1 MIQKGIFLLVL
12 FFGLSILVTLA
23 LSTIMKPD
31 NAPYWIFLYI
41 FATSQLFL
49 FIHSLLYWYYTSGK
63 FNVKHDVEKRS
74 SDFDKRTLV
83 IISAFNEDN
92 EVLELTFNAVKKSF
106 SGPVMLAVDA
116 PRNVKS
122 YIELCRN
129 HDVIC
134 IHRIHRSGFK
144 AGAINNVVLNFLKDQ
159 YQYIKKT
166 RKEISDEIV
175 LAINNSSKVL
185 PSDLIESLDNLK
197 TELLSMDKIIT
208 FSYDHFIFEHI
219 SNLTS
224 EKHTNQLQPKD
235 LDKLHS
241 QIEYLNKK
249 IDEIKLFYTE
259 SFGKLSFLNKVVARV
274 NDEMKKLSPDI
285 EYLQL
290 ETDAVFN
297 HMNSIHSLQLISET
311 EDCLKT
317 LETVTEKKFLE
328 TNNKDAV
335 FSIVDNLGK
344 MLVNVYDH
352 PLLFQEIDS
361 KSSMNNFVYG
371 NQAQLNLNRIKKLQ
385 TNLKTINSKLILFE
399 RTITSSYDHFI
410 FEHIS
415 NLTSE
420 KHTNQLQPKDLDQ
433 IRLMIKTQKN
443 KLSDI
448 NNRFESI
455 YQENLDDDIKQIGSD
470 KPTKTFQLEDL
481 NLLRSKIEGLEK
493 KLTSPDSQTNQLQPK
508 DLDQIRLMIKTQKS
522 KLRDIDK
529 SIESLYEK
537 NFYDDIEQI
546 GSNKQNPFLQLEDLT
561 LLNIRLEDLEKN
573 INKFYDLRNDTVI
586 LNALPELGHSLTKIS
601 NYMLEQ
607 KKFPVTDN
615 LKNSL
620 GKIEDLIS
628 EFYYT
633 VNDLVAKLP
642 LDIEYLV
649 LLDSDA
655 HPKSDPDPQ
664 NNFFDLGS
672 KYIKEN
678 DLVVFPQFYDKEGGK
693 LVRAA
698 YAQQVPFMK
707 TIMVK
712 RGEDNTAFML
722 GTNILIKKNTL
733 ESVNG
738 FDDSTVTEDL
748 ATTIKIHES
757 KKKSKYLNKDVVV
770 NGAPLSITG
779 YFTQQQRWAY
789 GTYQVF
795 LHMLLKGVGNNLNLK
810 SYIEYLYGNTWYF
823 YGLTFLIN
831 ALIPFYSIF
840 WEGLIQIPADL
851 FYVLYLPYV
860 FTGIVIF
867 LYSVLRTGHGFK
879 DVFYNMSLNAIC
891 FFVYIKALF
900 FILRGKKLPFEVT
913 PKSGTSEETVL
924 RLKKITPN
932 LIVIGLLGFSLIVY
946 GLRIITGETPL
957 VPGLIN
963 VIWSAFFI
971 ALLSPVLSFK

>member
-23 LSTIMKPD
+23 LSIIMKPD

-63 FNVKHDVEKRS
+63 FNVKHEVEKRS
-74 SDFDKRTLV
+74 ADFDKRTLV

-116 PRNVKS
+116 PRDVSS
-122 YIELCRN
+122 YIELCRK

-159 YQYIKKT
+159 HQYIKKT

-185 PSDLIESLDNLK
+185 PSNLIDSLDNLK
-197 TELLSMDKIIT
+197 TELQKMDKIIAS
-208 FSYDHFIFEHI
+208 SYDHFIFEHI

-241 QIEYLNKK
+241 QIEYLKKK
-249 IDEIKLFYTE
+249 INEIKLFYNE
-259 SFGKLSFLNKVVARV
+259 SFGKLSYLNKIVSRV

-290 ETDAVFN
+290 ETDAAFN
-297 HMNSIHSLQLISET
+297 HMNSIHTLQLISET

-328 TNNKDAV
+328 TNNKDTL
-335 FSIVDNLGK
+335 FSIVNNLGK

-361 KSSMNNFVYG
+361 KSSMNNFVHG

-385 TNLKTINSKLILFE
+385 TNLKAINSKLILFE

-433 IRLMIKTQKN
+433 IRLMIKTQRS

-455 YQENLDDDIKQIGSD
+455 CQENLDHVKQDGSD
-470 KPTKTFQLEDL
+470 KQTKTFQLEDL
-481 NLLRSKIEGLEK
+481 NLLRSKIAGLEK
-493 KLTSPDSQTNQLQPK
+493 KLTSPDSYTNQLQPK
-508 DLDQIRLMIKTQKS
+508 DLDQIRLMIKTQRS
-522 KLRDIDK
+522 KLSDIDK
-529 SIESLYEK
+529 SIESLYEE
-537 NFYDDIEQI
+537 NLYDDIEQI
-546 GSNKQNPFLQLEDLT
+546 GSNKQNPFLLLEDLS

-573 INKFYDLRNDTVI
+573 ITKFYDLRRAPII
-586 LNALPELGHSLTKIS
+586 LNALPELGTSLTKIS
-601 NYMLEQ
+601 NHMLDQ
-607 KKFPVTDN
+607 KKFPVTDS
-615 LKNSL
+615 LKNNL

-664 NNFFDLGS
+664 NNFFDLGC

-678 DLVVFPQFYDKEGGK
+678 DLVVF
-693 LVRAA
+693 
-698 YAQQVPFMK
+698 
-707 TIMVK
+707 
-712 RGEDNTAFML
+712 
-722 GTNILIKKNTL
+722 
-733 ESVNG
+733 
-738 FDDSTVTEDL
+738 ST
-748 ATTIKIHES
+748 
-757 KKKSKYLNKDVVV
+757 
-770 NGAPLSITG
+770 
-779 YFTQQQRWAY
+779 
-789 GTYQVF
+789 
-795 LHMLLKGVGNNLNLK
+795 
-810 SYIEYLYGNTWYF
+810 
-823 YGLTFLIN
+823 
-831 ALIPFYSIF
+831 
-840 WEGLIQIPADL
+840 
-851 FYVLYLPYV
+851 
-860 FTGIVIF
+860 
-867 LYSVLRTGHGFK
+867 
-879 DVFYNMSLNAIC
+879 
-891 FFVYIKALF
+891 
-900 FILRGKKLPFEVT
+900 ILRQGGWKIS
-913 PKSGTSEETVL
+913 KSCICPTSSIYE
-924 RLKKITPN
+924 KQ
-932 LIVIGLLGFSLIVY
+932 S
-946 GLRIITGETPL
+946 
-957 VPGLIN
+957 
-963 VIWSAFFI
+963 W
-971 ALLSPVLSFK
+971 